1 MTNPAD
7 RSRSWTGPMLVD
19 TGATD
24 SVVPRPILGA
34 IGVVPESTRTYEL
47 ADGTQVEL
55 DIATAR
61 IELMGELTA
70 GLVVFGGA
78 EVEPLLGVT
87 ALESVGVE
95 VDPRNQRLTKLSAVR
110 LKGTRT
116 TRKQRGEATE
126 KPDRLEAYRR
136 ILMLLARLEPIE
148 FPVSSIGIPRLA
160 SKHGYKDIASI
171 RDDFISLYCQH
182 LGEKGYVEIGSVRRY
197 ISQRSPK
204 VQILHVT
211 SVGYDVAELD
221 DDKWSKITKGVT
233 AALPF
238 AKELAIMLP
247 QLLSRTT

>member
-1 MTNPAD
+1 MGVIHVDVTLTNPAD

-19 TGATD
+19 TGAMD

-47 ADGTQVEL
+47 ADGAEVEM

-61 IELMGELTA
+61 IEFMGELTA

-78 EVEPLLGVT
+78 DVEPLLGVT
-87 ALESVGVE
+87 ALESAGVE

-110 LKGTRT
+110 LK
-116 TRKQRGEATE
+116 AVTE

-136 ILMLLARLEPIE
+136 ILMLLAGLEPIR
-148 FPVSSIGIPRLA
+148 FPVSSSEVRQLA
-160 SKHGYKDIASI
+160 SEHGYKDIASL
-171 RDDFISLYCQH
+171 REDFVSLYCQH
-182 LGEKGYVEIGSVRRY
+182 LGEKGYVEIGNVEHYVSEE
-197 ISQRSPK
+197 PPM

-211 SVGYDVAELD
+211 SVGCDVAGLD
-221 DDKWSKITKGVT
+221 DDMWSKVKKGVT
-233 AALPF
+233 AVLPF
-238 AKELAIMLP
+238 AKELASMLP